1 MNAFSLALK
10 LFRSNVKTYTFYIA
24 VMTVAVAV
32 YYDFMA
38 LKHNPEVLQ
47 TREVL
52 LYAKSAAQITSVV
65 TLIVLVF
72 FMWYSSS
79 FFLKQRTKEIGIYA
93 LAGISNAKIGLVFAV
108 ESIFIGLTALA
119 GGLLFG
125 ILFSKLFLMALA
137 KCTLL
142 DVTVPFTVPTSAVT
156 EVMIT
161 FGIIFLAL

>member
-1 MNAFSLALK
+1 MNAFSLAFK
-10 LFRSNVKTYTFYIA
+10 LFRNNVKTYTFHIV

-32 YYDFMA
+32 YYDFMS

-47 TREVL
+47 SQEVL

-108 ESIFIGLTALA
+108 ESIF
-119 GGLLFG
+119 
-125 ILFSKLFLMALA
+125 
-137 KCTLL
+137 
-142 DVTVPFTVPTSAVT
+142 
-156 EVMIT
+156 
-161 FGIIFLAL
+161 

>member
-10 LFRSNVKTYTFYIA
+10 LFRNNVKTYTFHIV

-32 YYDFMA
+32 YYDFMS

-47 TREVL
+47 SQEVL

-79 FFLKQRTKEIGIYA
+79 FFLKQRTKDRDLCSGR
-93 LAGISNAKIGLVFAV
+93 N
-108 ESIFIGLTALA
+108 
-119 GGLLFG
+119 
-125 ILFSKLFLMALA
+125 
-137 KCTLL
+137 
-142 DVTVPFTVPTSAVT
+142 
-156 EVMIT
+156 
-161 FGIIFLAL
+161 